1 MTYNY
6 NERVRMRTYHH
17 IRYAEAA
24 RFAEPELMHFDE
36 SMLDDYTIVSCPQN
50 KFRLEFIR

>member
-6 NERVRMRTYHH
+6 NERVRTYHH

-24 RFAEPELMHFDE
+24 CFAEPELMHFDE
-36 SMLDDYTIVSCPQN
+36 SMLDDSTIVSCPQN

>member
-6 NERVRMRTYHH
+6 NERVRTYHH

-24 RFAEPELMHFDE
+24 RFAEPELMPFDE